1 MNVDD
6 VFEDIVMVRGL
17 GGEGLPVTSYAIRSS
32 QIKSLLSAIEKG
44 YKEASV
50 DDRQIPGP
58 SPGGWHGG

>member
-6 VFEDIVMVRGL
+6 GFEDIVMVRGL
-17 GGEGLPVTSYAIRSS
+17 GGEGLPVTSYPIRSS

-50 DDRQIPGP
+50 DDRQIPVP